1 MRQLIA
7 ATCFSCLGLIACS
20 SDGSASAGAAGTPG
34 ASAGHDANGAS
45 SGSDARA
52 AGAGSGGVDAGAAGA
67 HAGAGG
73 AHAGSGGSVAHAGS
87 GGSVA
92 HAGSGG
98 GQGVAGSA
106 AGSGG
111 GDQPGELPTLP
122 PPVTPGD
129 PGSAD
134 VMLSVRTDRPL
145 HAISPLIYGTNGTP
159 DGDRTKPTVAR
170 SGGNRLTAYNW
181 ENNASNAGSDYMFQ
195 NDDFLSKS
203 DEPAKPIL
211 DGIQAADALGAASI
225 VTIPIVDYVSADKN
239 GGGDVRNSGSD
250 YLMTRFKQNEPSKGS
265 AFAAT
270 PDTSDAFVYE
280 DEYAAFLKS
289 KVPASRV
296 MFSLDN
302 EPDLWSSTHAEVHPM
317 AVTYAELWDRNQKYA
332 SALKQVWP
340 EAPVL
345 GFVSY
350 GYAGY
355 TSLQSASDAMGRD
368 FIEWYLD
375 QAKAAEASAGKRLID
390 YLDLHWYP
398 EAQGGG
404 QRIINQTND
413 AAVVTARE
421 QAPRSLWDMDYKEDS
436 WIVKDGLQGEA
447 IHLVP
452 RILAKIDAHYP
463 GTKLSF
469 TEWNYGGGDHISGA
483 IAVADVLGIFGR
495 EGVSLATYWAL
506 HDDESFAYA
515 GMRAYRNYDGNGA
528 AFGDV
533 GLDASTSDVE
543 NVTVYASLASK
554 STDDVVVIAIN
565 KATADKTVALTLAH
579 PTTFA
584 SLHVYR
590 IAGTSAELAK
600 QSDQMSAATNAWKLT
615 LPAQSV
621 NVLVPAK

>member
-1 MRQLIA
+1 MRQLTA
-7 ATCFSCLGLIACS
+7 ATWACCLGLIACS
-20 SDGSASAGAAGTPG
+20 GDDSSNDGGSGGMSSAGA
-34 ASAGHDANGAS
+34 GHEANGG
-45 SGSDARA
+45 SGANA
-52 AGAGSGGVDAGAAGA
+52 GGAGS

-73 AHAGSGGSVAHAGS
+73 GSGGAKAGAGGSHAGSGGSQNADAGS
-87 GGSVA
+87 GG
-92 HAGSGG
+92 
-98 GQGVAGSA
+98 A
-106 AGSGG
+106 AGSGSA
-111 GDQPGELPTLP
+111 DEPVDLPTLGA
-122 PPVTPGD
+122 PVKPGD

-134 VMLSVRTDRPL
+134 VTLAVRTDQPL
-145 HAISPLIYGTNGTP
+145 HAISSLIYGTNGTP
-159 DGDRTKPTVAR
+159 DGDHTRPTVSR

-203 DEPAKPIL
+203 NDPAAPIL
-211 DGIQAADALGAASI
+211 DGIKAADALGAASI
-225 VTIPIVDYVSADKN
+225 VTIPIVDYVSADKSP
-239 GGGDVRNSGSD
+239 GGDVRNSGSD
-250 YLMTRFKQNEPSKGS
+250 YLMTRFKQNKPTKGS

-280 DEYAAFLKS
+280 DEYASFLKS
-289 KVPASRV
+289 KMPTSRV
-296 MFSLDN
+296 LFSLDN
-302 EPDLWSSTHAEVHPM
+302 EPDLWSSTHAEVHPKP
-317 AVTYAELWDRNQKYA
+317 VTYAELWDRNQKYA

-375 QAKAAEASAGKRLID
+375 QAKAGESSAGKRLID

-404 QRIINQTND
+404 QRIINMTND
-413 AAVVTARE
+413 AAVVAARE

-436 WIVKDGLQGEA
+436 WIVKDGLNGGA
-447 IHLVP
+447 IYLVP
-452 RILAKIDAHYP
+452 RILAKIAAHYP
-463 GTKLSF
+463 STKLSF
-469 TEWNYGGGDHISGA
+469 TEWNYGGGDHISGS
-483 IAVADVLGIFGR
+483 IAVADVLGVFGR
-495 EGVSLATYWAL
+495 EGVSLATYWPL

-515 GMRAYRNYDGNGA
+515 GIRAYRNYDGNGA
-528 AFGDV
+528 TFGDV
-533 GLDASTSDVE
+533 GLDATTSDVA

-554 STDDVVVIAIN
+554 ATDDVVIIAIN

-579 PTTFA
+579 PTTFG
-584 SLHVYR
+584 SLNVYR

-600 QSDQMSAATNAWKLT
+600 QDDQASAATNAWKLT

-621 NVLVPAK
+621 NVLVPQK